1 MDIFEQINE
10 IANICEAIAEVAG
23 KPFSLAGRRVSPDEW
38 RKFMR
43 ERKLVAAEIAKSDK
57 KNEEPTNESE
67 EEPKKHWTQHQASD
81 TNQYYQS
88 KWGSNGMNK
97 YQQGQRKIKQSYNN
111 YKINKTEPAESDMD
125 LAIQINR
132 ELAHIKS
139 LAAQGKISKAEIGR
153 AYAKAKKMLPP
164 GALAR
169 LKK

>member
-10 IANICEAIAEVAG
+10 IANLCEAIAEVAG
-23 KPFSLAGRRVSPDEW
+23 RPFTLAGKRVSADEW

-43 ERKLVAAEIAKSDK
+43 ERKLVADEIAKSDK

-81 TNQYYQS
+81 TNKYFQKKYGS
-88 KWGSNGMNK
+88 KGMNN

-111 YKINKTEPAESDMD
+111 YKINKTEPDESDMD
-125 LAIQINR
+125 LAIQINHQI
-132 ELAHIKS
+132 AHIKS

-153 AYAKAKKMLPP
+153 AYAKAKKILPP

-169 LKK
+169 VKK